1 MSILTTDADLAD
13 LLASTRSVAVVGMS
27 PRTTR
32 ASNDVARSVMA
43 HTDWTVWFVNP
54 NETEIL
60 GQTVYPS
67 LADLPAT
74 PDMVNVF
81 RNRHELGGVTAEAIA
96 VDARS
101 LWFQLDLIDHEA
113 ATRAAEAGLDV
124 VQDLCLKI
132 ELARFSQRLSP

>member
-1 MSILTTDADLAD
+1 MGSMSILTTDAD

-27 PRTTR
+27 PRTAR
-32 ASNDVARSVMA
+32 ASNDVARFMMA

-60 GQTVYPS
+60 GQKVYPS

-81 RNRHELGGVTAEAIA
+81 RNRHELGGVTDEAIA
-96 VDARS
+96 VGARS
-101 LWFQLDLIDHEA
+101 LWFQLDLIDQEA
-113 ATRAAEAGLDV
+113 ATRAPDPRPPRRLDRPPRSRR
-124 VQDLCLKI
+124 D
-132 ELARFSQRLSP
+132 RR